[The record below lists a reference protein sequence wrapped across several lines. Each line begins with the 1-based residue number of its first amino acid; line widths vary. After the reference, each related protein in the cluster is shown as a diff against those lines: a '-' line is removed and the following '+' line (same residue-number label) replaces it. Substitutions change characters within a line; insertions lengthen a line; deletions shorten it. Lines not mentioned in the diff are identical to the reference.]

1 MSNELTSE
9 QAAFIVKECAK
20 VFDGDKRTAEAFRM
34 AESALRAQGEPVA
47 NEWHLDQ
54 ESAKFLA
61 DLITGND
68 DPAEITLRLGFVKND
83 DGKVQYGLLV
93 CESEYPEEGYSLLVE
108 CDLPTAPHPQ
118 GEAHGQG

>member
-1 MSNELTSE
+1 MSTMTNG
-9 QAAFIVKECAK
+9 QAANQLA
-20 VFDGDKRTAEAFRM
+20 TLAEYSTDRCLIESLRM
-34 AESALRAQGEPVA
+34 AEAALRAQGEPTT

-68 DPAEITLRLGFVKND
+68 EPAEITLRLGFVKDD

-108 CDLPTAPHPQ
+108 CDPPSAPHPQ
-118 GEAHGQG
+118 GEEHGQG